1 MLNSFIIYAL
11 LNKSLNMFFEKIDW
25 LIPYEYITDKSE
37 IVPGCRIRSFTTSK
51 GRFVWKDIKVM
62 CIDGDSI
69 YFKFSEMYMIDDN
82 NVDNPLNYERIIT
95 CNIDEFEIV

>member
-1 MLNSFIIYAL
+1 
-11 LNKSLNMFFEKIDW
+11 
-25 LIPYEYITDKSE
+25 
-37 IVPGCRIRSFTTSK
+37 
-51 GRFVWKDIKVM
+51 M